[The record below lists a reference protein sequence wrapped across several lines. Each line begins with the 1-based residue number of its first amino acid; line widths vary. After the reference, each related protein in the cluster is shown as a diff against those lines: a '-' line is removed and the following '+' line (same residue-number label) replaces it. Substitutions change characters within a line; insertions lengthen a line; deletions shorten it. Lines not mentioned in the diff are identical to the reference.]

1 MSPLRKIAMMLAL
14 YDIVIESQW
23 ISTKDNWLADIL
35 SRGVK
40 REPRSDGQL
49 LDLCY
54 SRSSA
59 NCAVKSVRHLMEKFR
74 FPGNSP
80 LFRLQNSTFTRQ
92 FVINALRTSLARL
105 GVEGNCSGHSFRRG
119 AATSAKEVGL
129 SDAEIQLLG
138 RWKSNSY
145 RLYIDLGFD
154 KLWNISWR
162 HLR

>member
-1 MSPLRKIAMMLAL
+1 
-14 YDIVIESQW
+14 
-23 ISTKDNWLADIL
+23 
-35 SRGVK
+35 
-40 REPRSDGQL
+40 
-49 LDLCY
+49 
-54 SRSSA
+54 
-59 NCAVKSVRHLMEKFR
+59 MEKFR

-92 FVINALRTSLARL
+92 FVTNALRTSFARL
-105 GVEGNCSGHSFRRG
+105 GVEGNYSGHSFRRG
-119 AATSAKEVGL
+119 AATSAKEAGL

-145 RLYIDLGFD
+145 RFYIDLGFD